1 MVDGEDLWSAHLLLP
16 PLRHLHGMS
25 YSSQAAQVCEDV
37 RVSQNKVLRSEK
49 GERGFFSEILSG
61 LA

>member
-1 MVDGEDLWSAHLLLP
+1 
-16 PLRHLHGMS
+16 MS
-25 YSSQAAQVCEDV
+25 YSSQAAQVGEDA
-37 RVSQNKVLRSEK
+37 RLSQNKVLRSEK